1 MTRKFAALAT
11 VATLTLTGMAP
22 AVSAMDMEF
31 NMLTGAIFNELRS
44 RNLPTEN
51 IDKLSLGQIAII
63 RGILNNDDNAG
74 KQSQDIAAIL
84 RRVEN

>member
-31 NMLTGAIFNELRS
+31 NMLTGAVFNELRA
-44 RNLPTEN
+44 RGLPTEN
-51 IDKLSLGQIAII
+51 IDKLTLGQIAII
-63 RGILNNDDNAG
+63 KGILDGDDGEG
-74 KQSQDIAAIL
+74 KKTQNIRAIL
-84 RRVEN
+84 LRVE